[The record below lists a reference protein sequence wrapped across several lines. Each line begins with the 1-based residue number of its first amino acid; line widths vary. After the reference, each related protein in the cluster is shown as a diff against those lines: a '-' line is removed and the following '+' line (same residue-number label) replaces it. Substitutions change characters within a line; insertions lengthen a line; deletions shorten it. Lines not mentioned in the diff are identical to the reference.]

1 MLSLVPRNPS
11 FTAHN
16 DLLCSNDKV
25 DDTSPAYND
34 DHVSCDIE
42 DTKDEGTNDAD
53 TKDENNCINEK
64 NVE

>member
-34 DHVSCDIE
+34 DHVSYGIE

-53 TKDENNCINEK
+53 INDEDNCMKKK